1 MSFNLA
7 GDSQVPQEVP
17 SQSPPPSTPPHT
29 PPHLRRQN
37 AGKGPMLQRA
47 LKRSRDPRH
56 EEESDSDSEPLQP
69 LPDLGEIFD
78 DLGTPLADRISLC
91 RSYASYL
98 AALTKRPKRK

>member
-1 MSFNLA
+1 MASNLA
-7 GDSQVPQEVP
+7 GHGQVPPETQSP
-17 SQSPPPSTPPHT
+17 APSPPPSPP
-29 PPHLRRQN
+29 PVLRRQN

-47 LKRSRDPRH
+47 LKRSRGPTSDQG
-56 EEESDSDSEPLQP
+56 SDSDSEPLLD

-78 DLGTPLADRISLC
+78 DLGTPLPDRISLC

>member
-1 MSFNLA
+1 MASNLA
-7 GDSQVPQEVP
+7 GSGQVVP
-17 SQSPPPSTPPHT
+17 ETQSLPPSPPQSPP
-29 PPHLRRQN
+29 LRRQN

-47 LKRSRDPRH
+47 LLKRSRDPTLL
-56 EEESDSDSEPLQP
+56 EGSDSDSEPLLD

-78 DLGTPLADRISLC
+78 DLRTPLPDRISLC